1 MEFFKKNLFIK
12 KMCVFFFFAKLHS
25 LWDLSFLISA
35 ELKVQTSL
43 DGQGS
48 PWRLESFRIS
58 LDYTGGKNSK
68 PELI

>member
-1 MEFFKKNLFIK
+1 MCFFF
-12 KMCVFFFFAKLHS
+12 FFFFATLHS

-48 PWRLESFRIS
+48 PWRLESFRVS